1 MKKTL
6 KITLI
11 IVGIILILSSLFI
24 AIFIN
29 NIMGINKV
37 KFDKEKLMTVNQEVV
52 IYDKNNEKLDNNITD
67 KTVVSV
73 EDLSSNTINAFISIE
88 DKQFFKHKGL
98 NYKRIA
104 KAMVNNIK
112 SKSFKEGASTI
123 SQQLIKNT
131 HLSNEKTIKR
141 KLKEM
146 LLTKKLEKEAYR
158 K

>member
-73 EDLSSNTINAFISIE
+73 EDL
-88 DKQFFKHKGL
+88 
-98 NYKRIA
+98 
-104 KAMVNNIK
+104 
-112 SKSFKEGASTI
+112 
-123 SQQLIKNT
+123 
-131 HLSNEKTIKR
+131 
-141 KLKEM
+141 
-146 LLTKKLEKEAYR
+146 
-158 K
+158 